1 MKVTNLTIVGGGT
14 SAWLA
19 AAYLSH
25 NQPDISITVIDKEIG
40 NPVGVGEA
48 TLLTFKPFLQEC
60 GIPVDDWLVE
70 LDAGYKSGILFS
82 NWRFEGDDIWH
93 PFYKGNR
100 LYNDQIRIWDFW
112 SQNQDLDFKK
122 YATGFYT
129 STVLENT
136 VDYNNLDSFA
146 YHVDC
151 GKLVLFLQDR
161 LKDKIKFIKS
171 EVIKVVNL
179 ENGDIDYLE
188 LNNGNKIYSDLFIDC
203 TGFKNVLRKPKIRV
217 PLLGRLFVDTALACP
232 APYLDRE
239 KEFTP
244 YATAEAVDH
253 GWVWRIGV
261 NSRIGSGMVFN
272 RSITDIEEAK
282 DYFVDYWKGRIKKEN
297 IRVIDWTPFYH
308 KDLWVGNTVTIG
320 LGAGFIEPLESTGIG
335 LITYAVSMINNILR
349 GRSYNENDRQHFN
362 HQLLM
367 VIDDAVDFVSAHYV
381 NNHRNTK
388 FWSWV
393 KETFK
398 PSDIM
403 NHYVNE
409 LNDSTIEIPNLIKS
423 HYMFGGS
430 NWSLLLIQLGY
441 SVAPRNL
448 PISKELSREL
458 LIKNYIEHEKHRHV
472 WSRPH
477 SKEIDRLRDILKNT

>member
-1 MKVTNLTIVGGGT
+1 MKITNITIVGGGT

-25 NQPDISITVIDKEIG
+25 NQPDIKVTVIDKEIG

-48 TLLTFKPFLQEC
+48 TLLTFKPFLHEA
-60 GIPVDDWLVE
+60 GIPVDDWLID

-82 NWRFEGDDIWH
+82 NWRSQGDDIWH
-93 PFYKGNR
+93 PFYKGNSTVADK
-100 LYNDQIRIWDFW
+100 YKNWDLW
-112 SQNQDLDFKK
+112 SCNQDLDFKK
-122 YATGFYT
+122 YAMAFYD

-136 VDYNNLDSFA
+136 VDYLNLDSFA

-151 GKLVLFLQDR
+151 GKLVLFLQNQ
-161 LKDKIKFIKS
+161 LKNKINFIKS
-171 EVIKVVNL
+171 EVVNIV
-179 ENGDIDYLE
+179 NTSTGDIDYLE
-188 LNNGNKIYSDLFIDC
+188 LNNGDKIYSDLFIDC
-203 TGFKNVLRKPKIRV
+203 TGFKNVLRKPKERV
-217 PLLGRLFVDTALACP
+217 NLLGRLFVDTAIACP
-232 APYLDRE
+232 APYIDRE

-272 RSITDIEEAK
+272 RAITDIEEAK
-282 DYFVDYWKGRIKKEN
+282 DYFVKYWAGRIEKEK

-335 LITYAVSMINNILR
+335 LITYAVSMINHVLR
-349 GRSYNENDRQHFN
+349 GRYYTDIDRQYFN
-362 HQLLM
+362 YHM
-367 VIDDAVDFVSAHYV
+367 TSVVEDAVDFVSAHYV
-381 NNHRNTK
+381 NNQRSTK
-388 FWSWV
+388 FWNYV
-393 KETFK
+393 KETFQE
-398 PSDIM
+398 PAVM
-403 NHYVNE
+403 THYINE
-409 LNDSTIEIPNLIKS
+409 LNDPNIEIPHLIKPY
-423 HYMFGGS
+423 YMFGGS

-441 SVAPRNL
+441 NVAPRNL
-448 PISKELSREL
+448 DIPNEIGREL
-458 LIKNYIEHEKHRHV
+458 LISNYIEHEKHRHV

-477 SKEIDRLRDILKNT
+477 SKEIDRLRDLFKKR